1 MRTMDDAKFFLK
13 KCYEHQ
19 RNTNNA
25 YMDTTYVVKNYAY
38 KSQRACELI
47 DYVISKGY
55 ATKFVSTKDHDF
67 PEAIKITAAGIDWI
81 EGVKHTSPLIQNI
94 NFQNNYGSV
103 GNGNT
108 VTIDNSFNLTQ
119 FDKAVADNLPAD
131 SPYMAEI
138 QELRAELEHLQNSN
152 EPVPPG
158 KLQRFCKLLQENAW
172 LTAPVI
178 SFLLDK
184 FVHLKGW
191 IP

>member
-1 MRTMDDAKFFLK
+1 MNTMDEVKFFLK

-19 RNTNNA
+19 INTKSF
-25 YMDTTYVVKNYAY
+25 YMDTTYVVKNYKY
-38 KSQRACELI
+38 SSQRACQLI
-47 DYVISKGY
+47 EYAISKGY
-55 ATKFVSTKDHDF
+55 AIKFVSTKDHDY
-67 PEAIKITAAGIDWI
+67 PEGLKITASGIDWI
-81 EGVKHTSPLIQNI
+81 ENVKQSAPISQTITV
-94 NFQNNYGSV
+94 QNNYGSV

-138 QELRAELEHLQNSN
+138 QELRAELERLQNSN